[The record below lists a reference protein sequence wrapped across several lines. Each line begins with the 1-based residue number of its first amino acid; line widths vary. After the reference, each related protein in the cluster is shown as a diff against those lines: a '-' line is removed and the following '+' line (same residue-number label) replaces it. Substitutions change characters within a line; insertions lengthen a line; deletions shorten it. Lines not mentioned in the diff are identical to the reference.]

1 VDSLIIGYRS
11 IIADMA
17 IDEDKREVFASI
29 YSIMFTYFFY
39 YKLVIYIDTPTTKA
53 AGVFCQGP

>member
-1 VDSLIIGYRS
+1 
-11 IIADMA
+11 MA

-39 YKLVIYIDTPTTKA
+39 YKLVIYIDTPTTNA